1 MEAKLRA
8 EQEAAA
14 ERDAARE
21 EEAAQLRRQQAE
33 MAAQLRR
40 QQNQEKETEAKV
52 AKQQKDLEAMKAM
65 FGFDRDVG
73 DGSTIMRQR
82 QEALGLFGPKGKAE
96 ANASAALVHMQ
107 RVDGRTDTLAHSMVM
122 LEERVGRLDGEGGT
136 SGVRSTPTAETIAE
150 QRRARNALLGVGDDG
165 AAASPASPASPAPE
179 VQAPEEQVS
188 VVKSRMSRTSSLRT
202 VIRRIL
208 FGKRGGRV

>member
-1 MEAKLRA
+1 M
-8 EQEAAA
+8 Q
-14 ERDAARE
+14 
-21 EEAAQLRRQQAE
+21 
-33 MAAQLRR
+33 
-40 QQNQEKETEAKV
+40 
-52 AKQQKDLEAMKAM
+52 
-65 FGFDRDVG
+65 
-73 DGSTIMRQR
+73 QR
-82 QEALGLFGPKGKAE
+82 QEALSLFGPKGKAE

-150 QRRARNALLGVGDDG
+150 QRRARNALLDVGDDG
-165 AAASPASPASPAPE
+165 AAASPASPAPE

-188 VVKSRMSRTSSLRT
+188 VVKSRTSRTSSLPRT
-202 VIRRIL
+202 VIRRIS